1 MDFTLFTCGQ
11 QDINRRLDRIIEKII
26 PNLSYSLINKNIRTG
41 FIRVNTKKVAQEYRI
56 QMGDVISIASIL
68 LEKNQ
73 EKINIVEE
81 IPEIHFD
88 TLFKNEYCWIINKP
102 YNISVQS
109 SQKNEYALDSQIRKM
124 YTKDNS
130 LSFVPGPVHRLD
142 KKTTGVLCFSQN
154 LIGAQWLSKVIADK
168 TVKKE
173 YIAVVSGKVGKI
185 GKKDVWIDSIDDT
198 KTQTSFKTVSIKK
211 EGKEAIT
218 HITPLAHG
226 TYLGKPISLVHF
238 DILTGRTHQI
248 RVQSSFR
255 GFSLLGDTAY
265 GGFKISEKQDFF
277 LHSFKLS
284 FSKDNPLQLPE
295 YIIAPLPLAYEDFL
309 KNYLPEWDYLSY
321 TRY

>member
-26 PNLSYSLINKNIRTG
+26 PNLSYSLINKNI
-41 FIRVNTKKVAQEYRI
+41 KVAPEYRI
-56 QMGDVISIASIL
+56 QRGHVIAIASIL
-68 LEKNQ
+68 LQKNQ
-73 EKINIVEE
+73 ENKNIVEN

-109 SQKNEYALDSQIRKM
+109 AQKNEYALDSQIQKM
-124 YTKDNS
+124 YTNDNS

-154 LIGAQWLSKVIADK
+154 LMGAQWLSKVIAEK

-185 GKKDVWIDSIDDT
+185 GEKEIWTDSIDDT
-198 KTQTSFKTVSIKK
+198 KTQTRFKTVSIGA
-211 EGKEAIT
+211 EGKEGIS
-218 HITPLAHG
+218 HVTPLAHG
-226 TYLGKPISLVHF
+226 TYLGKPISLLHF
-238 DILTGRTHQI
+238 DIVTGRTHQI

-265 GGFKISEKQDFF
+265 GGIKISEQQDFF
-277 LHSFKLS
+277 LHSLKLS
-284 FSKDNPLQLPE
+284 FPKNNSLNIPE
-295 YIIAPLPLAYEDFL
+295 SIIAPLPVPYANFL
-309 KNYLPEWDYLSY
+309 RNYLPDWDYHSY